1 MLAGIWGETCSPQD
15 GPALSERAQAGA
27 GRTWFISRA
36 WLGREGSGLGHPEKT
51 MASEIHSKNG
61 LALIL
66 KSEAVTR
73 KTRKERVEIM
83 PTLWDVGPG
92 SLEPVGSS

>member
-1 MLAGIWGETCSPQD
+1 MVHFQSLAGKRRVWS
-15 GPALSERAQAGA
+15 GA
-27 GRTWFISRA
+27 TGKD
-36 WLGREGSGLGHPEKT
+36 H
-51 MASEIHSKNG
+51 EIHRKNG